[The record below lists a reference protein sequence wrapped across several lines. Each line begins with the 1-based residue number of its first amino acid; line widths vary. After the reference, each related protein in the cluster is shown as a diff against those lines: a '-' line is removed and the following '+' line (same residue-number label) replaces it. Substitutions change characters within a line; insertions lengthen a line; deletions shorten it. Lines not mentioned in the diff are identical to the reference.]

1 MHFLPNPLII
11 PVGLVIGVLVAMP
24 VGPVNILCLQ
34 RALERGFWGGV
45 AAGLGAVFGDGLIA
59 LFAALGVG
67 AVSGAIK
74 HYRMSVQTVG
84 GLVLLAFGVRLYFT
98 QPRLVRDEHADGR
111 RPSLGDFAWDIPQ
124 TFFLTITNPGAML
137 GLFAI
142 FGGISTFVE
151 VETYIDAFTIVAAI
165 MAGSLAWWVV
175 LSHTIGRFRHRMDLG
190 KLRLVNKVASF
201 LLFGF
206 AGLLLGEVVMKI
218 FFPAAPI

>member
-1 MHFLPNPLII
+1 LPNPLII

-45 AAGLGAVFGDGLIA
+45 AAGLGAVLGDGLIA

-74 HYRMSVQTVG
+74 HYRLTVQTVG
-84 GLVLLAFGVRLYFT
+84 GLVLLAFGIRLFLT
-98 QPRLVRDEHADGR
+98 QPRFVREEHGIGK
-111 RPSLGDFAWDIPQ
+111 RPSLADFAWDIPQ

-142 FGGISTFVE
+142 FGGISSFVE
-151 VETYIDAFTIVAAI
+151 VETHVDAITIVAAI
-165 MAGSLAWWVV
+165 MAGSLAWWVG
-175 LSHTIGRFRHRMDLG
+175 LSHVIGRFRHRMDLA
-190 KLRLVNKVASF
+190 KLQYVNKVAGIV
-201 LLFGF
+201 LVGF
-206 AGLLLGEVVMKI
+206 SGLLLGEVAMKLLYRVP
-218 FFPAAPI
+218 F